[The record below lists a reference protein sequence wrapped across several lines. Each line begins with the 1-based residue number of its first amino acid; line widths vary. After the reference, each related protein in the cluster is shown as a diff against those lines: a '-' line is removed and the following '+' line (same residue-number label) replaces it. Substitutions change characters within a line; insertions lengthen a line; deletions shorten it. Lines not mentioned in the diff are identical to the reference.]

1 MFANSPITL
10 VTPLR
15 PAAFVVL
22 DLETGDAPPEAVAA
36 AIEAWK
42 APSNWKPDTVAA
54 KRKEEA
60 EKIAEKAALLD
71 ASPILCVAIQTERT
85 RMIFNGM
92 NDDAPDIEGWETIGC
107 GDEAGLLRAL
117 RGWLDHGTAA
127 ETVIVGHNARAFDL
141 PKLRHAYVRHSLRLP
156 DLLKPRL
163 RDEDKAELVDT
174 ANLFKA
180 FSMEHRDDFCP
191 SLDTV
196 AASFGIPRPKQHM
209 SGADCPRLFRE
220 GQFKTVLTYCA
231 VDVATTTRAY
241 QLMTSQSADLE

>member
-36 AIEAWK
+36 AIAAWK
-42 APSNWKPDTVAA
+42 APSNWKPETVDA
-54 KRKEEA
+54 KRKEAA

-71 ASPILCVAIQTERT
+71 ASPILCVAIQTDRD
-85 RMIFNGM
+85 RIIMNGM
-92 NDDAPDIEGWETIGC
+92 STDEPEIEGWKVLGC
-107 GDEAGLLRAL
+107 ADEMGLLRSL
-117 RGWLDHGTAA
+117 RGWLDHGTSA

-191 SLDTV
+191 SLDMI
-196 AASFGIPRPKQHM
+196 AGSFGIPRPKQHM

-220 GQFKTVLTYCA
+220 GQFQTVLTYCA

-241 QLMTSQSADLE
+241 QLMTSTAPDMK